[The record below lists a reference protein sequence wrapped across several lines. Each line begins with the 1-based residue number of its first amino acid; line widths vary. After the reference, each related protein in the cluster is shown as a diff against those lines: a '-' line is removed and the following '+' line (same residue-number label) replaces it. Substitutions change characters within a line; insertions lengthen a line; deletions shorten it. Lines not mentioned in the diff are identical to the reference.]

1 MKSNETTKVKEVKGF
16 KKGIKFFTVIL
27 AISII
32 TSILGI
38 ISCITEGSV
47 EVWQHVIL
55 WLTLLLEDAAILLFV
70 RCIKNATVTVE
81 EKENM

>member
-55 WLTLLLEDAAILLFV
+55 WITLIISDSTILIFV
-70 RCIKNATVTVE
+70 RSIKNATVTIE
-81 EKENM
+81 ERENK

>member
-55 WLTLLLEDAAILLFV
+55 WITLIISDSTILIFV
-70 RCIKNATVTVE
+70 RSIKNATVAIE
-81 EKENM
+81 ERENK

>member
-1 MKSNETTKVKEVKGF
+1 MKSNETTKVKEVKEF

-55 WLTLLLEDAAILLFV
+55 WLTLLLEDATILLFV

>member
-1 MKSNETTKVKEVKGF
+1 MENNETTKVKEVKGF

-55 WLTLLLEDAAILLFV
+55 WLTLLLEDD
-70 RCIKNATVTVE
+70 T
-81 EKENM
+81 ENVKPHLIIIYYII